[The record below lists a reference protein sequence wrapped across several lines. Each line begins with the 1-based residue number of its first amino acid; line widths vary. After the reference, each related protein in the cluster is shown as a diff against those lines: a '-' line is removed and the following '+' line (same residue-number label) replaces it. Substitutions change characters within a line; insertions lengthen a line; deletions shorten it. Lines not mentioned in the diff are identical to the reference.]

1 MKKPHFSILVL
12 ITALFAIFL
21 LGFFLGRHTGTVPVR
36 VSRAAAE
43 QTETQPSSAAN
54 QAETP
59 FPIDINS
66 ATAGELTA
74 LPGIGEVL
82 AARIVAYRD
91 EFGNFLSIE
100 ELADVRGIEEKKI
113 ETIRPYVTLGG

>member
-1 MKKPHFSILVL
+1 MKKPQFPILAL
-12 ITALFAIFL
+12 ITSLFAIFL
-21 LGFFLGRHTGTVPVR
+21 LGFFLGRQTGTVPVR

-43 QTETQPSSAAN
+43 QAETQPSSEAY

-66 ATAGELTA
+66 ATAEELTA

-100 ELADVRGIEEKKI
+100 ELADVRGIDEKKI
-113 ETIRPYVTLGG
+113 ETIRQYVTIGG

>member
-21 LGFFLGRHTGTVPVR
+21 LGFFLGRQTGTVPVR
-36 VSRAAAE
+36 VSRTAAE
-43 QTETQPSSAAN
+43 QAETQPSSEAN

-100 ELADVRGIEEKKI
+100 ELADVRGIDEKKI
-113 ETIRPYVTLGG
+113 ETIRQYVTIGG